1 MDLVQELQFDINF
14 EEILKITKKIDRS
27 YPMFKAMGGG
37 SLQHRSSVPGPW
49 NLYDGLSSLG
59 EYPEKTTETDFKE
72 LNQDFKDTEF
82 EKIINHFKLYRTRLM
97 LLENRSNYSIH
108 VDKGWRLHL
117 PIITNKDCRFYYSKF
132 EKEFHL
138 EAGKFYKVYVGTPHT
153 FFNSSNTFRIH
164 LVATIF

>member
-14 EEILKITKKIDRS
+14 EEILKITKEIQQRWC
-27 YPMFKAMGGG
+27 MFKAMGGC

-49 NLYDGLSSLG
+49 NRYDGNSS
-59 EYPEKTTETDFKE
+59 YHQFPEKTTETDFKE
-72 LNQDFKDTEF
+72 LNQDFKNTEF
-82 EKIINHFKLYRTRLM
+82 ERIINHFKLFRTRLM
-97 LLENRSNYSIH
+97 LLEQKSNYSIH
-108 VDKGWRLHL
+108 TDKGWRLHL

-138 EAGKFYKVYVGTPHT
+138 EAGKFYKVYVETPHT

-164 LVATIF
+164 LVAILF